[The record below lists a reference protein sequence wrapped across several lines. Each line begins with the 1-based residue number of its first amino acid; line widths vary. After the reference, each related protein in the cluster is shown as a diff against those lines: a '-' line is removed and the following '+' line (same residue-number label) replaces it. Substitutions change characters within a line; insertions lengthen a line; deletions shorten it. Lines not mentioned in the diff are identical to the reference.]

1 MSLRA
6 KIQEDVKVAMKA
18 RDQLRVNTVRGVF
31 SEIRKLEID
40 TKCELDDEQI
50 LAVLQKEVKK
60 RKDALQYAVELKREE
75 LIEQNNKELELL
87 HGYLGAPLES
97 EELSKVITEIVAG
110 GADSLG
116 KIMGEL
122 NKSYKGRFDGKLA
135 SELAKQA
142 LG

>member
-1 MSLRA
+1 MSLRV
-6 KIQEDVKVAMKA
+6 KIQEDVKEAMKA
-18 RDQLRVNTVRGVF
+18 RDQLRINTVRGLF
-31 SEIRKLEID
+31 AEIRKQEID
-40 TKCELDDEQI
+40 TKCELDDEKI

-60 RKDALQYAVELKREE
+60 RKDALQYAVELKRDE
-75 LIEQNNKELELL
+75 LIEQNNKELDLL
-87 HGYLGAPLES
+87 HGYLGAPLGS
-97 EELSKVITEIVAG
+97 DELAKVITELVSG

>member
-6 KIQEDVKVAMKA
+6 KIQEDVKEAMKA
-18 RDQLRVNTVRGVF
+18 RDQLRVNTVRGLF
-31 SEIRKLEID
+31 SEIRKQEID
-40 TKCELDDEQI
+40 TKSELNDEQI
-50 LAVLQKEVKK
+50 VAVLQKEVKK
-60 RKDALQYAVELKREE
+60 RKDALQYAMELNREE

-87 HGYLGAPLES
+87 HGYLGAPLTA
-97 EELSKVITEIVAG
+97 EELGKVIADLVAG
-110 GADSLG
+110 GADALG
-116 KIMGEL
+116 KVMGEL